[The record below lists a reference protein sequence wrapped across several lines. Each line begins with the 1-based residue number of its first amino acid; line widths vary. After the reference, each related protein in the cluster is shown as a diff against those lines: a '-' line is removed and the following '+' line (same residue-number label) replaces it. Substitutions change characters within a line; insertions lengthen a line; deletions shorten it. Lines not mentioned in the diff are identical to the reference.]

1 MMAATNPAPWQRGER
16 VANLRAARGNRCE
29 VCGRSGDDFNFEL
42 PVELQFAH
50 LRPTALDGRG
60 RGQTQRYR
68 DIVAHPDAYRLVCK
82 GACHRQVDQE
92 VRAAARAAKE
102 GRRQ

>member
-1 MMAATNPAPWQRGER
+1 MINPAPWQRGER
-16 VANLRAARGNRCE
+16 AANLRAARGNRCE
-29 VCGRSGDDFNFEL
+29 VCGAEHGEYDRYGV

-50 LRPTALDGRG
+50 LRPTALDGHG

-92 VRAAARAAKE
+92 IRAAARAAKE
-102 GRRQ
+102 GRR